1 MEQGS
6 WRWGILGAGA
16 AANGMAAALQGKLTP
31 ELESHPHMQMLKNLI
46 EKSREKERA
55 ASDASAPDLNTVMR
69 TSAREMEK
77 AV

>member
-1 MEQGS
+1 
-6 WRWGILGAGA
+6 
-16 AANGMAAALQGKLTP
+16 
-31 ELESHPHMQMLKNLI
+31 MQMLKNLI